1 MTSIAA
7 RHSRKNAAVNPPR
20 LILLAMLQLVPNR
33 FRAAGTRSSA
43 GQPVSA
49 IASEMAAELAPLLDG
64 AHLTGP
70 NVTVSG
76 RAECPLGSAI

>member
-1 MTSIAA
+1 MPIAA

-70 NVTVSG
+70 NMTVSG